1 MIRSLQ
7 LLQSLHRKT
16 KEIPVHDDHL
26 FRLWVLK
33 QEATF
38 LESIL
43 CVYRLWLRIISA
55 SWQLPVAA
63 SEPRFGK
70 KGEMSERRR
79 PMAQTDHVAA
89 SESVR
94 GRVQSSRSAVDVGW
108 SFTLLTISLLL
119 LQTEDS

>member
-1 MIRSLQ
+1 MMIRSLQ
-7 LLQSLHRKT
+7 LLQSPHRRT
-16 KEIPVHDDHL
+16 KEVPVHDDHL

-55 SWQLPVAA
+55 SWQLPDAA

-79 PMAQTDHVAA
+79 RP
-89 SESVR
+89 R
-94 GRVQSSRSAVDVGW
+94 
-108 SFTLLTISLLL
+108 LT
-119 LQTEDS
+119 T